1 MCLEKC
7 PLDKV
12 NWAYKTATDKL
23 CIDECPIEPTPHYG
37 DNSTG
42 KLICVEECPTVP
54 DRYADIDD
62 RICVDTCD
70 SGQYG
75 EPVNR

>member
-12 NWAYKTATDKL
+12 NWAYKTAADKL

-42 KLICVEECPTVP
+42 KLICVEECPISSNISLNM
-54 DRYADIDD
+54 Y
-62 RICVDTCD
+62 
-70 SGQYG
+70 SWW
-75 EPVNR
+75 